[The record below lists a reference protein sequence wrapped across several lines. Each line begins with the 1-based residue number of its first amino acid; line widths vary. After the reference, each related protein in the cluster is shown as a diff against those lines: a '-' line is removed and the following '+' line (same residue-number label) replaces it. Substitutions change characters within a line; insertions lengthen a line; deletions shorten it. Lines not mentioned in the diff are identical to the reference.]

1 MMLDIWD
8 QFLAI
13 AVQEVG
19 SRVVETWF
27 KALLFCGYDS
37 NGLTVYLEAPNP
49 FVKDWVCNHYVSLLQ
64 VHLGRLLHVE
74 RPKIVVSIKGMYQAS
89 AVQIMPKGFSAVIST
104 TEIEPVEKPFGG
116 ASLIKPTKKNIGY
129 LNSNYIFDTFV
140 VGPNNSLPYAAA
152 QAIAQKPGGVYNP
165 LFIYG
170 DSGLGKTHLLHA
182 IGNEI
187 RKQHSKATILYQTAD
202 RFVSEFINSIRF
214 DKVHRFQQ
222 KYQSIDVLL
231 VDDIQFISN
240 KEQTQE
246 AFFHIFNAL
255 YDANKQ
261 IVFSSD
267 TFPQNISGITE
278 RLQSRLGC
286 GLVTDIH
293 VPSLETKVAILTK
306 KAAANNI
313 TLPDEVACF
322 IASRVVSNVRE
333 LEGALIR
340 TMAFSLLSK
349 QAITIDLVKQVLVHD
364 QMTQETKKRID
375 FNLIVQSVSKYY
387 PYDFKE
393 LCSDKRYKGLT
404 DARHIVMFLMKK
416 LTNKSLR
423 DIGSYLG
430 NRDHAT
436 VKHAVKK
443 IEELLQTN
451 KSLQKNI
458 RQIEHDITS

>member
-27 KALLFCGYDS
+27 KALSFCGCDT
-37 NGLTVYLEAPNP
+37 GGVTVYLEAPNP
-49 FVKDWVCNHYVSLLQ
+49 FVKDWVCNHYLSLLQ
-64 VHLGRLLHVE
+64 IHLGRLLHVD
-74 RPKIVVSIKGMYQAS
+74 RPKIVVSVKGIYHAS
-89 AVQIMPKGFSAVIST
+89 SVQIVPKHLAVNQI
-104 TEIEPVEKPFGG
+104 IEASEVEKPFGA
-116 ASLIKPTKKNIGY
+116 ASLIKPAKKNFGHI
-129 LNSNYIFDTFV
+129 NSNYIFDTFV
-140 VGPNNSLPYAAA
+140 VGPNNSLAYAAA
-152 QAIAQKPGGVYNP
+152 HAIAQKPGAVYNP
-165 LFIYG
+165 LFLYG

-187 RKQHSKATILYQTAD
+187 RKHHCKATILYQTAD

-214 DKVHRFQQ
+214 DKVHKFQQ

-255 YDANKQ
+255 YDAHKQ

-267 TFPQNISGITE
+267 TFPQNIAGITE

-286 GLVTDIH
+286 GLVADIY
-293 VPSLETKVAILTK
+293 VPSLETKVAILSK
-306 KAAANNI
+306 KAVANNI

-340 TMAFSLLSK
+340 TMAFALLSK
-349 QAITIDLVKQVLVHD
+349 QPITIDLVKQVLTHD
-364 QMTQETKKRID
+364 QVTHSVKKRID
-375 FNLIVQSVSKYY
+375 LHAIVQSVSKHYS
-387 PYDFKE
+387 YDFKE
-393 LCSDKRYKGLT
+393 LCSDKRHKELT
-404 DARHIVMFLMKK
+404 DARHVAMFLMKK

-443 IEELLQTN
+443 IEELLETN
-451 KSLQKNI
+451 QNLQKNI
-458 RQIEHDITS
+458 RQIEHDIIS